1 MNQVYAIITEK
12 IIEQLEKGAVPWR
25 KPWKTILPQNLISKR
40 EYRGINSILLN
51 SLPSEHPY
59 FLTFRQARALGGFV
73 RHGQRGL
80 PVVFWRFIEDEETK
94 KKIPFLRYYTVFN
107 ISQCEGIAVPE
118 FYNRNVQPIEEC
130 ERIVSGMPNPP
141 QIEFGGNQA
150 FYVPSCDLISIPVRQ
165 RFDNAEEFYLTL
177 LHEMVHSTGHISRLN
192 RKGIH
197 ESGVGF
203 GREVYS
209 HEELV
214 AEIGASFLNAKAGI
228 VGRTIE
234 NSASYIANW
243 LAVLRSD
250 KRLIILAAG
259 QAQKAADYIL
269 NVQTSRDS
277 ENE

>member
-1 MNQVYAIITEK
+1 MNIYEIITEK

-80 PVVFWRFIEDEETK
+80 PVVFWRFIEDVETK
-94 KKIPFLRYYTVFN
+94 EKIPFLRYYTVFN
-107 ISQCEGIAVPE
+107 ISQCEGIAVPP
-118 FYNRNVQPIEEC
+118 FFNRNVQPIEEC
-130 ERIVSGMPNPP
+130 ERIVRGMPNPP
-141 QIEFGGNQA
+141 KIEFGGNQA
-150 FYVPSCDLISIPVRQ
+150 FYVPSRDLITLPVRE
-165 RFDNAEEFYLTL
+165 RFDGVEEFYSTM
-177 LHEMVHSTGHISRLN
+177 LHEMIHSTGHISRLN

-203 GREVYS
+203 GGEIYS
-209 HEELV
+209 QEELV

-250 KRLIILAAG
+250 KRLIISAAG

-277 ENE
+277 ENG